1 MLKYNDTLK
10 QVLDQLSLELTTIQI
25 KLNNFNTSRNIE
37 SYKEDIL
44 RLVDSNVSLLASYY
58 MESGIEDKKK
68 LDWLLSKTFS
78 TSDEKDIFQQQLKN
92 LYYLDK
98 NKLYNT
104 SQYRT
109 VSDEILKFR
118 DILASVVF
126 QSREDRV
133 EEEDLLLR
141 QKDLKRVKKYFSS
154 DHSRVCVKN
163 IDALRKIVESLNMSD
178 TLKTDV
184 LMMIFT
190 NELEYYKTVL
200 SKDKSNIDDD
210 INNFLMV
217 SGLSSILR
225 ASDNIYL
232 TNATMEDDYKSVVS
246 TIKKQHRLDSREAF
260 EEFYNKWNKKN
271 KE

>member
-44 RLVDSNVSLLASYY
+44 RLVDSNTLLLASYY
-58 MESGIEDKKK
+58 MESSIEEKKK
-68 LDWLLSKTFS
+68 FDWLLSKIFS

-92 LYYLDK
+92 LYYLGK
-98 NKLYNT
+98 NKLYDT
-104 SQYRT
+104 SQYKT
-109 VSDEILKFR
+109 ISDEILKFR
-118 DILASVVF
+118 EVLLKTVF
-126 QSREDRV
+126 QSDEDKD
-133 EEEDLLLR
+133 EEEKLLLR
-141 QKDLKRVKKYFSS
+141 MNNLKRAKKYFLS
-154 DHSRVCVKN
+154 DHNKVCVKS
-163 IDALRKIVESLNMSD
+163 IDNLRKIIESLNMSD

-184 LMMIFT
+184 LMIIFT
-190 NELEYYKTVL
+190 NELDYYKAVL
-200 SKDKSNIDDD
+200 SKERGNIDDD

-232 TNATMEDDYKSVVS
+232 TNATMEDDYKSVVT
-246 TIKKQHRLDSREAF
+246 TIKNSSKLD
-260 EEFYNKWNKKN
+260 KKN

>member
-44 RLVDSNVSLLASYY
+44 RLVDSNTLLLASYY
-58 MESGIEDKKK
+58 MESSIEEKKK
-68 LDWLLSKTFS
+68 FDWLLSKTFS

-92 LYYLDK
+92 LYYLGK
-98 NKLYNT
+98 NKLYDT
-104 SQYRT
+104 SQYKT
-109 VSDEILKFR
+109 ISDEILKFR
-118 DILASVVF
+118 EVLLKTVF
-126 QSREDRV
+126 QSDEDKD
-133 EEEDLLLR
+133 EEEKLLLR
-141 QKDLKRVKKYFSS
+141 MNNLKRAKKYFLSV
-154 DHSRVCVKN
+154 HNKVCVKS
-163 IDALRKIVESLNMSD
+163 IDNLREIIESLNMSD

-184 LMMIFT
+184 LMIIFT
-190 NELEYYKTVL
+190 NELDYYKAVL
-200 SKDKSNIDDD
+200 SKERGNIDDD

-232 TNATMEDDYKSVVS
+232 TNATMEDDYKSVVT
-246 TIKKQHRLDSREAF
+246 TIKNSSKLD
-260 EEFYNKWNKKN
+260 KKN

>member
-44 RLVDSNVSLLASYY
+44 RLVDSNTLLLASYY
-58 MESGIEDKKK
+58 MESSIEEKKK
-68 LDWLLSKTFS
+68 FDWLLSKTFS

-92 LYYLDK
+92 LYYLGK
-98 NKLYNT
+98 NKLYDT
-104 SQYRT
+104 SQYKT
-109 VSDEILKFR
+109 ISDEILKFR
-118 DILASVVF
+118 EVLLKTVF
-126 QSREDRV
+126 QSDEDKD
-133 EEEDLLLR
+133 EEEKLLLR
-141 QKDLKRVKKYFSS
+141 MNNLKRAKKYFLS
-154 DHSRVCVKN
+154 DHNKVCVKS
-163 IDALRKIVESLNMSD
+163 IDNLRKIIESLNMSD

-184 LMMIFT
+184 LMIIFT
-190 NELEYYKTVL
+190 NELDYYKAVL
-200 SKDKSNIDDD
+200 NKERGNIDDD

-232 TNATMEDDYKSVVS
+232 TNATMEDDYKSVVT
-246 TIKKQHRLDSREAF
+246 TIKNRSKLD
-260 EEFYNKWNKKN
+260 KKN

>member
-44 RLVDSNVSLLASYY
+44 RLVDSNTLLLASYY
-58 MESGIEDKKK
+58 MESSIEEKKK
-68 LDWLLSKTFS
+68 FDWLLSKTFS

-92 LYYLDK
+92 LYYLGK
-98 NKLYNT
+98 NKLYDT
-104 SQYRT
+104 SQYKT
-109 VSDEILKFR
+109 ISDEILKFR
-118 DILASVVF
+118 EVLLKTVF
-126 QSREDRV
+126 QSDEDKD
-133 EEEDLLLR
+133 EEEKLLLR
-141 QKDLKRVKKYFSS
+141 MKNLKRAKKYFLS
-154 DHSRVCVKN
+154 DHNKVCVKS
-163 IDALRKIVESLNMSD
+163 IDNLREIIESLNMSD

-184 LMMIFT
+184 LMIIFT
-190 NELEYYKTVL
+190 NELDYYKAVL
-200 SKDKSNIDDD
+200 SKERGNIDDD

-232 TNATMEDDYKSVVS
+232 TNATMEDDYKSVVT
-246 TIKKQHRLDSREAF
+246 TIKNSSKLD
-260 EEFYNKWNKKN
+260 KKN

>member
-44 RLVDSNVSLLASYY
+44 RLVDSNTLLLASYY
-58 MESGIEDKKK
+58 MESSIEEKKK
-68 LDWLLSKTFS
+68 FDWLLSKTFS

-92 LYYLDK
+92 LYYLGK
-98 NKLYNT
+98 NKLYDT
-104 SQYRT
+104 SQYKT
-109 VSDEILKFR
+109 ISDEILKFR
-118 DILASVVF
+118 EVLLRTVF
-126 QSREDRV
+126 QSDEDKD
-133 EEEDLLLR
+133 EEEKLLLR
-141 QKDLKRVKKYFSS
+141 MKNLKRAKKYFLS
-154 DHSRVCVKN
+154 DHNKVCVKS
-163 IDALRKIVESLNMSD
+163 IDNLREIIESLNMSD

-184 LMMIFT
+184 LMIIFT
-190 NELEYYKTVL
+190 NELDYYKAVL
-200 SKDKSNIDDD
+200 SKERGNIDDD

-232 TNATMEDDYKSVVS
+232 TNATMEDDYKSVVT
-246 TIKKQHRLDSREAF
+246 TIKNSSKLD
-260 EEFYNKWNKKN
+260 KKN

>member
-44 RLVDSNVSLLASYY
+44 RLVDSNTLLLASYY
-58 MESGIEDKKK
+58 MESSIEEKKK
-68 LDWLLSKTFS
+68 FDWLLSKIFS

-92 LYYLDK
+92 LYYLGK
-98 NKLYNT
+98 NKLYDT
-104 SQYRT
+104 SQYKT
-109 VSDEILKFR
+109 ISDEILKFR
-118 DILASVVF
+118 EVLLKTVF
-126 QSREDRV
+126 QSDEDKD
-133 EEEDLLLR
+133 EEEKLLLR
-141 QKDLKRVKKYFSS
+141 MNNLKRAKKYFLSV
-154 DHSRVCVKN
+154 HNKVCVKS
-163 IDALRKIVESLNMSD
+163 IDNLREIIESLNMSD

-184 LMMIFT
+184 LMIIFT
-190 NELEYYKTVL
+190 NELDYYKAVL
-200 SKDKSNIDDD
+200 SKERGNIDDD

-232 TNATMEDDYKSVVS
+232 TNATMEDDYKSVVT
-246 TIKKQHRLDSREAF
+246 TIKNSSKLD
-260 EEFYNKWNKKN
+260 KKN

>member
-44 RLVDSNVSLLASYY
+44 RLVDSNTLLLASYY
-58 MESGIEDKKK
+58 MESSIEEKKK
-68 LDWLLSKTFS
+68 FDWLLSKTFS

-92 LYYLDK
+92 LYYLGK
-98 NKLYNT
+98 NKLYDT
-104 SQYRT
+104 SQYKT
-109 VSDEILKFR
+109 ISDEILKFR
-118 DILASVVF
+118 EVLLKTVF
-126 QSREDRV
+126 QSDEDKD
-133 EEEDLLLR
+133 EEEKLLLR
-141 QKDLKRVKKYFSS
+141 MKNLKRAKKYFLS
-154 DHSRVCVKN
+154 DHNKVCVKS
-163 IDALRKIVESLNMSD
+163 IDNLREIIESLNMSD

-184 LMMIFT
+184 LMIIFT
-190 NELEYYKTVL
+190 NELDYYKAIL
-200 SKDKSNIDDD
+200 SKERGNIDDD

-232 TNATMEDDYKSVVS
+232 TNATMEDDYKSVVT
-246 TIKKQHRLDSREAF
+246 TIKNSSKLD
-260 EEFYNKWNKKN
+260 KKN

>member
-44 RLVDSNVSLLASYY
+44 RLVDSNTLLLASYY
-58 MESGIEDKKK
+58 MESSIEEKKK
-68 LDWLLSKTFS
+68 FDWLLSKIFS

-92 LYYLDK
+92 LYYLGK
-98 NKLYNT
+98 NKLYDT
-104 SQYRT
+104 SQYKT
-109 VSDEILKFR
+109 ISDEILKFR
-118 DILASVVF
+118 EVLLKTVF
-126 QSREDRV
+126 QSDEDKD
-133 EEEDLLLR
+133 EEEKLLLR
-141 QKDLKRVKKYFSS
+141 MNNLKRAKKYFLS
-154 DHSRVCVKN
+154 DHNKVCVKS
-163 IDALRKIVESLNMSD
+163 IDNLREIIESLNMSD
-178 TLKTDV
+178 ALKTDV
-184 LMMIFT
+184 LMIIFT
-190 NELEYYKTVL
+190 NELDYYKAVL
-200 SKDKSNIDDD
+200 SKERGNIDDD

-232 TNATMEDDYKSVVS
+232 TNATMEDDYKSVVT
-246 TIKKQHRLDSREAF
+246 TIKNSSKLD
-260 EEFYNKWNKKN
+260 KKN

>member
-44 RLVDSNVSLLASYY
+44 RLVDSNTLLLASYY
-58 MESGIEDKKK
+58 MESSIEEKKK
-68 LDWLLSKTFS
+68 FDWLLSKTFS

-92 LYYLDK
+92 LYYLGK
-98 NKLYNT
+98 NKLYDT
-104 SQYRT
+104 SQYKT
-109 VSDEILKFR
+109 ISDEILKFR
-118 DILASVVF
+118 EVLLKTVF
-126 QSREDRV
+126 QSDEDKD
-133 EEEDLLLR
+133 EEEKLLLR
-141 QKDLKRVKKYFSS
+141 MKNLKRAKKYFLS
-154 DHSRVCVKN
+154 DHNKVCVKS
-163 IDALRKIVESLNMSD
+163 IDNLREIIESLNMSD

-184 LMMIFT
+184 LMIIFT
-190 NELEYYKTVL
+190 NELDYYKAVL
-200 SKDKSNIDDD
+200 SKERGNIDDD

-232 TNATMEDDYKSVVS
+232 TNATMEDDYKSVVTS
-246 TIKKQHRLDSREAF
+246 IKNSSKLD
-260 EEFYNKWNKKN
+260 KKN

>member
-44 RLVDSNVSLLASYY
+44 RLVDSNTLLLASYY
-58 MESGIEDKKK
+58 MESSIEEKKK
-68 LDWLLSKTFS
+68 FDWLLSKTFS

-92 LYYLDK
+92 LYYLGK
-98 NKLYNT
+98 NKLYDT
-104 SQYRT
+104 SQYKT
-109 VSDEILKFR
+109 ISDEILKFR
-118 DILASVVF
+118 EVLLKTVF
-126 QSREDRV
+126 QSDEDKD
-133 EEEDLLLR
+133 EEEKLLLR
-141 QKDLKRVKKYFSS
+141 MKNLKRAKKYFLS
-154 DHSRVCVKN
+154 DHNKVCVKS
-163 IDALRKIVESLNMSD
+163 IDNLREIIESLNMSD

-184 LMMIFT
+184 LMIIFT
-190 NELEYYKTVL
+190 NELDYYKSVL
-200 SKDKSNIDDD
+200 SKERGNIDDD

-232 TNATMEDDYKSVVS
+232 TNATMEDDYKSVVTS
-246 TIKKQHRLDSREAF
+246 IKNSSKLD
-260 EEFYNKWNKKN
+260 KKN

>member
-44 RLVDSNVSLLASYY
+44 RLVDSNTLLLASYY
-58 MESGIEDKKK
+58 MESSIEEKKK
-68 LDWLLSKTFS
+68 FDWLLSKTFS

-92 LYYLDK
+92 LYYLGK
-98 NKLYNT
+98 NKLYDT
-104 SQYRT
+104 SQYKT
-109 VSDEILKFR
+109 ISDEILKFR
-118 DILASVVF
+118 EVLLRTVF
-126 QSREDRV
+126 QSDEDKD
-133 EEEDLLLR
+133 EEEKLLLR
-141 QKDLKRVKKYFSS
+141 MKNLKRAKKYFLS
-154 DHSRVCVKN
+154 DHNKVCVKS
-163 IDALRKIVESLNMSD
+163 IDNLREIIESLNMSD

-184 LMMIFT
+184 LMIIFT
-190 NELEYYKTVL
+190 NELDYYKAVL
-200 SKDKSNIDDD
+200 SKERGNIDDD

-232 TNATMEDDYKSVVS
+232 TNATMEDDYKSVVTS
-246 TIKKQHRLDSREAF
+246 IKNSSKLD
-260 EEFYNKWNKKN
+260 KKN

>member
-44 RLVDSNVSLLASYY
+44 RLVDSNTLLLASYY
-58 MESGIEDKKK
+58 MESSIEEKKK
-68 LDWLLSKTFS
+68 FDWLLSKTFS

-92 LYYLDK
+92 LYYLGK
-98 NKLYNT
+98 NKLYDT
-104 SQYRT
+104 SQYKT
-109 VSDEILKFR
+109 ISDEILKFR
-118 DILASVVF
+118 EVLLKTVF
-126 QSREDRV
+126 QSDEDKD
-133 EEEDLLLR
+133 EEEKLLLR
-141 QKDLKRVKKYFSS
+141 MKNLKRAKKYFLS
-154 DHSRVCVKN
+154 DHNKVCVKS
-163 IDALRKIVESLNMSD
+163 IDNLREIIESLNMSD

-184 LMMIFT
+184 LMIIFT
-190 NELEYYKTVL
+190 NELDYYKAVL
-200 SKDKSNIDDD
+200 SKERGNIDVD

-232 TNATMEDDYKSVVS
+232 TNATMEDDYKSVVT
-246 TIKKQHRLDSREAF
+246 TIKNSSKLD
-260 EEFYNKWNKKN
+260 KKN

>member
-44 RLVDSNVSLLASYY
+44 RLVDSNTLLLASYY
-58 MESGIEDKKK
+58 MESSIEEKKK
-68 LDWLLSKTFS
+68 FDWLLSKTFS

-92 LYYLDK
+92 LYYLGK
-98 NKLYNT
+98 NKLYDT
-104 SQYRT
+104 SQYKT
-109 VSDEILKFR
+109 ISDEILKFR
-118 DILASVVF
+118 EVLLKTVF
-126 QSREDRV
+126 QSDEDKD
-133 EEEDLLLR
+133 EEEKLLLR
-141 QKDLKRVKKYFSS
+141 MKNLKRAKKYFLS
-154 DHSRVCVKN
+154 DHNKVCVKS
-163 IDALRKIVESLNMSD
+163 IDNLREIIESLNMSD

-184 LMMIFT
+184 LMIIFT
-190 NELEYYKTVL
+190 NELDYYKAVL
-200 SKDKSNIDDD
+200 SKERGNIDDD

-232 TNATMEDDYKSVVS
+232 TNATMEDDYKSVVTS
-246 TIKKQHRLDSREAF
+246 IKNSSKLA
-260 EEFYNKWNKKN
+260 KKN

>member
-44 RLVDSNVSLLASYY
+44 RLVDSNTLLLASYY
-58 MESGIEDKKK
+58 MESSIEEKKK
-68 LDWLLSKTFS
+68 FDWLLSKIFS

-92 LYYLDK
+92 LYYLGK
-98 NKLYNT
+98 NKLYDT
-104 SQYRT
+104 SQYKT
-109 VSDEILKFR
+109 ISDEILKFR
-118 DILASVVF
+118 EVLLKTVF
-126 QSREDRV
+126 QSDEDKD
-133 EEEDLLLR
+133 EEEKLLLR
-141 QKDLKRVKKYFSS
+141 MNNLKRAKKYFLS
-154 DHSRVCVKN
+154 DHNKVCVKS
-163 IDALRKIVESLNMSD
+163 IDNLREIIESLNMSD

-184 LMMIFT
+184 LMIIFT
-190 NELEYYKTVL
+190 NELDYYKAVL
-200 SKDKSNIDDD
+200 SKERGNIDDD

-232 TNATMEDDYKSVVS
+232 TNAAMEDDYKSVVT
-246 TIKKQHRLDSREAF
+246 TIKNSSKLD
-260 EEFYNKWNKKN
+260 KKN

>member
-25 KLNNFNTSRNIE
+25 KLNNFNKSRNIE

-44 RLVDSNVSLLASYY
+44 RLVDSNTLLLASYY
-58 MESGIEDKKK
+58 MESSIEEKKK
-68 LDWLLSKTFS
+68 FDWLLSKIFS

-92 LYYLDK
+92 LYYLGK
-98 NKLYNT
+98 NKLYDT
-104 SQYRT
+104 SQYKT
-109 VSDEILKFR
+109 ISDEILKFR
-118 DILASVVF
+118 EVLLKTVF
-126 QSREDRV
+126 QSDEDKD
-133 EEEDLLLR
+133 EEEKLLLR
-141 QKDLKRVKKYFSS
+141 MNNLKRAKKYFLS
-154 DHSRVCVKN
+154 DHNKVCVKS
-163 IDALRKIVESLNMSD
+163 IDNLREIIESLNMSD

-184 LMMIFT
+184 LMIILT
-190 NELEYYKTVL
+190 NELDYYKAVL
-200 SKDKSNIDDD
+200 SKERGNIDDD

-232 TNATMEDDYKSVVS
+232 TNATMEDDYKSVVT
-246 TIKKQHRLDSREAF
+246 TIKNSSKLD
-260 EEFYNKWNKKN
+260 KKN